1 LLCIILREGRRWY
14 ADEACQNGQ
23 VIVEAG
29 FVEVPKS
36 GGHRKF
42 VHPDGRETEGPIHAK
57 ELRKGIQATI
67 LKQAGLR

>member
-1 LLCIILREGRRWY
+1 LLR
-14 ADEACQNGQ
+14 
-23 VIVEAG
+23 AG

-42 VHPDGRETEGPIHAK
+42 VHPDGRETEVPIHAK
-57 ELRKGIQATI
+57 ELRKGIQETI